1 MNSFMINFPRD
12 KKSYLDKVQRIYFSM
27 KTTKLLWIILF
38 NLIIIVSEIAF
49 GLISNSFALIA
60 DALHNT
66 GDVMAVVIT
75 YIALKL
81 GARET
86 TFKYTFGYLK
96 AEMMAAFVNSLF
108 LFITM
113 TYMIYESINRLYN
126 PEVIEPLYMIVVGL
140 IAVVA
145 NGVSAYILNNMGVS
159 HHHDHEEDTHHDH
172 HHHHHDHEDAN
183 IYSAYL
189 HMLADALISVGVVV
203 AGVFIYFFEIYS
215 IDSLLTILFSLYILK
230 HSYPLLKKSFLS
242 LMDVNTVAVSE
253 EVLDALILRDERV
266 VEYHDLHINQPSSKY
281 NFISFHI
288 VLDDNALPLL
298 ECETITDTIR
308 VELQQH
314 GFNHILIQVDTDQN
328 IKNHTNCKMN

>member
-1 MNSFMINFPRD
+1 MINFPRD
-12 KKSYLDKVQRIYFSM
+12 KKNYLDKFKRILLNM
-27 KTTKLLWIILF
+27 NTTKLLWIILF

-140 IAVVA
+140 IAVLA
-145 NGVSAYILNNMGVS
+145 NGVSAYILNNMGVE
-159 HHHDHEEDTHHDH
+159 HHHDNEQECHHDH
-172 HHHHHDHEDAN
+172 HHHHEDAN

-215 IDSLLTILFSLYILK
+215 IDSFLTILFSLYILK

-242 LMDVNTVAVSE
+242 LMDVNTVAISE
-253 EVLDALILRDERV
+253 EVLDALILRDARV

-288 VLDDNALPLL
+288 VLDDNALSLL
-298 ECETITDTIR
+298 ECEKITDTIR

-328 IKNHTNCKMN
+328 IKNQTNCKMN